1 MRTAEPARRLSRAA
15 TTALRE
21 LPGNTA
27 WLLAKAL
34 EPAASTAGGASRAM
48 ASAGDSVSE
57 TASTVTG
64 TAGAAASGIRRKT
77 KAARRSVAEAL
88 PGTGHD
94 PVASLLQQAD
104 AAAAAAAARAKA
116 APSDDQCLIF
126 LPRRLTRREQLV
138 LRLVRA
144 SHGHG
149 TSAGFAGCP
158 HPDRF
163 GARSRSRFGKS
174 REAGRPCVA
183 RRESAG

>member
-1 MRTAEPARRLSRAA
+1 MKTAEPARRLSRAA

-34 EPAASTAGGASRAM
+34 EPAASTAGGASRAV

-88 PGTGHD
+88 PGAGHD

-104 AAAAAAAARAKA
+104 AAAERAREEETRALELAQEAK
-116 APSDDQCLIF
+116 D
-126 LPRRLTRREQLV
+126 
-138 LRLVRA
+138 
-144 SHGHG
+144 
-149 TSAGFAGCP
+149 SA
-158 HPDRF
+158 D
-163 GARSRSRFGKS
+163 
-174 REAGRPCVA
+174 EAGRVA
-183 RRESAG
+183 RESGHHVQEVRREAERKVAARVE